1 MIERLELRLG
11 LNFERGTL
19 EGMAKLKLAG
29 KAGTFL
35 LNRGLSVNSA
45 SAPFSQRVEGFNG
58 LEAYE
63 ASVVRLELPLEEV
76 ELTYSG
82 RLESYESVLPY
93 LKDSINPE
101 YTLLRTDSLF
111 YPIPS
116 EPDFESLIKSVVGSE
131 FDAEI
136 TVEGIPEG
144 LVVAFGGEIKEN
156 RLRIEGTKR
165 LDIAVAPFKVI
176 EKEPFR
182 LFILSEEGIERTLD
196 LLGKA
201 HEFYSTILGSRVE
214 KFTVIET
221 PENYGGQAGKGYA
234 LVSGSSLRA
243 EIPANLYH
251 ELAHLWN
258 PRATPEAHQS
268 RFFDEA
274 FANYLTALAIREIHG
289 EEAFNRFIEG
299 LRRNYK
305 AVVKRFP
312 EAEKL
317 KPSEWGELGLWEL
330 SYTKGALILYDLH
343 LLMEDSFYDL
353 LRILAGAEN
362 VDFERFK
369 KLAEEL
375 SGRDLGDFFERYF

>member
-1 MIERLELRLG
+1 MELH
-11 LNFERGTL
+11 LNFDFKKGAL
-19 EGMAKLKLAG
+19 EVETKLKLAG
-29 KAGTFL
+29 KAITFL
-35 LNRGLSVNSA
+35 LNRGLKVDSTSV
-45 SAPFSQRVEGFNG
+45 PFSWCLEGLRGVEAFKT
-58 LEAYE
+58 
-63 ASVVRLELPLEEV
+63 SVVRLEEPREEV
-76 ELTYSG
+76 ELSYSG
-82 RLESYESVLPY
+82 RLAGYESVLSY
-93 LKDSINPE
+93 LKDSVNPE

-116 EPDFESLIKSVVGSE
+116 EPDFESLIKSVVSSE
-131 FDAEI
+131 FNAEI
-136 TVEGIPEG
+136 TVEGVPEG
-144 LVVAFGGEIKEN
+144 LVVAFGGEIRGN
-156 RLRIEGTKR
+156 RLRIEGTNR
-165 LDIAVAPFKVI
+165 LDIAIAPSTEI
-176 EKEPFR
+176 EEEPFR
-182 LFILSEEGIERTLD
+182 LFVLGKEGIERTLE
-196 LLGKA
+196 LLEKA
-201 HEFYSTILGSRVE
+201 YRFYSAILGRGTNM
-214 KFTVIET
+214 FTVIET

-258 PRATPEAHQS
+258 PRATPEAHLS

-299 LRRNYK
+299 LRRNYE
-305 AVVKRFP
+305 AIVKRFP

-317 KPSEWGELGLWEL
+317 KPSEWGRLGLWEL

-362 VDFERFK
+362 VDFESFRR
-369 KLAEEL
+369 LAEEL

>member
-45 SAPFSQRVEGFNG
+45 SVPFSWRLEGLRGFD
-58 LEAYE
+58 AFKT
-63 ASVVRLELPLEEV
+63 SVVRLENPLKEV
-76 ELTYSG
+76 ELSYSG
-82 RLESYESVLPY
+82 RLESYESALPY
-93 LKDSINPE
+93 LKDSISRE

-116 EPDFESLIKSVVGSE
+116 EPDFESFIKSVVGSE
-131 FDAEI
+131 FNAEI
-136 TVEGIPEG
+136 TVEGVPEG

-156 RLRIEGTKR
+156 RLRIEGTNR

-258 PRATPEAHQS
+258 PRATPETHLS

-299 LRRNYK
+299 LRRNYE
-305 AVVKRFP
+305 AIVKRFP

-330 SYTKGALILYDLH
+330 SYTKGALILYELH
-343 LLMEDSFYDL
+343 QRAGDAFYDV
-353 LRILAGAEN
+353 LRRLVEEES
-362 VDFERFK
+362 VDFERFR
-369 KLAEEL
+369 ENNQ
-375 SGRDLGDFFERYF
+375 GRIRD

>member
-1 MIERLELRLG
+1 M
-11 LNFERGTL
+11 
-19 EGMAKLKLAG
+19 
-29 KAGTFL
+29 
-35 LNRGLSVNSA
+35 SVNSA
-45 SAPFSQRVEGFNG
+45 SAPFSQRVEGLNG

-63 ASVVRLELPLEEV
+63 ASVVRLEKPLEEV

-116 EPDFESLIKSVVGSE
+116 EPDFKSLIKSVVGSE

-156 RLRIEGTKR
+156 RLRIEGTNR

-234 LVSGSSLRA
+234 LVAGSSLRA

-258 PRATPEAHQS
+258 PRATPEAHLS

-274 FANYLTALAIREIHG
+274 FANYLTALAIKEIHG

-299 LRRNYK
+299 LKRDYEAIVR
-305 AVVKRFP
+305 RFP

-317 KPSEWGELGLWEL
+317 KPPEWGELGLWEL

-362 VDFERFK
+362 VDFEGFK

>member
-1 MIERLELRLG
+1 MIEHLELH
-11 LNFERGTL
+11 LNLDFKKGAL
-19 EGMAKLKLAG
+19 EGKATLKLAG
-29 KAGTFL
+29 KAGIFL
-35 LNRGLSVNSA
+35 LNRGLKVDSA
-45 SAPFSQRVEGFNG
+45 SVPFSWRLEGLRGF
-58 LEAYE
+58 EAFE
-63 ASVVRLELPLEEV
+63 VGVVRLENPLKEV
-76 ELTYSG
+76 KLSYSG

-93 LKDSINPE
+93 LKDSISRE

-131 FDAEI
+131 FNAEI
-136 TVEGIPEG
+136 TVEGVPEG
-144 LVVAFGGEIKEN
+144 LVVAFGGEIGGN
-156 RLRIEGTKR
+156 RLRIDGTNR

-176 EKEPFR
+176 EKGPFR
-182 LFILSEEGIERTLD
+182 LFVLGEEGIGRTLE
-196 LLGKA
+196 LLEKA
-201 HEFYSTILGSRVE
+201 YWFYSSILGRRTN

-258 PRATPEAHQS
+258 PRATPEAHLS

-274 FANYLTALAIREIHG
+274 FANYLTALAIGEIHG

-299 LRRNYK
+299 LRRDYE
-305 AVVKRFP
+305 AIVGRFP

-317 KPSEWGELGLWEL
+317 RPSEWGRLGLWEL

-343 LLMEDSFYDL
+343 LLMEDSFYDV
-353 LRILAGAEN
+353 LREIVEKES
-362 VDFERFK
+362 VDFERFREIIK
-369 KLAEEL
+369 DV
-375 SGRDLGDFFERYF
+375 SGIEINV